1 MPDVTFEQARRA
13 VLAYITGRNMWSPKL
28 GTLTTLGS
36 GFEDEQAWRVIAGAR
51 EALNGGDLDYQIMD
65 WPAFLVDK
73 ATGKVTAVV
82 VIANFD
88 RLDGMKP
95 YGHATSR

>member
-1 MPDVTFEQARRA
+1 MPETTFEQARRA
-13 VLAYITGRNMWSPKL
+13 VLTYITTTGMWRPEL
-28 GTLTTLGS
+28 GTLTTLGT
-36 GFEDEQAWRVIAGAR
+36 GFEDEQNWRVIAGAR
-51 EALNGGDLDYQIMD
+51 EALNGGDLDHQIMD

-73 ATGKVTAVV
+73 QTGKVTTLV

-88 RLDGMKP
+88 RLDAMKP